1 MNSKL
6 REIWQKRHHPQTTG
20 KTKIYDMSKDRNYQ
34 RLLNAKRWAETKLI
48 VRERTNGL
56 CEECLRN
63 NIKTP
68 GTDCHHVI
76 PVETA
81 NSLQEMEEL
90 CYNPNNVRLLCVKH
104 HSEIHKAMGK
114 GTKKLAKERAEQRA
128 KRWLDSI
135 ANNFITP
142 TDTIK
147 DSRK

>member
-1 MNSKL
+1 M
-6 REIWQKRHHPQTTG
+6 G

-56 CEECLRN
+56 CEECLKN
-63 NIKTP
+63 NIRTP

-81 NSLQEMEEL
+81 NSLH
-90 CYNPNNVRLLCVKH
+90 NVRLLCVKH

-135 ANNFITP
+135 ANNFTTP